1 MAKGK
6 QLAIRF
12 LVAALAGVLVTVI
25 ALIVAWQGGR
35 HEIGLRSE
43 QFSTQLALDQFAQAI
58 DAYKEQTGT
67 VPSSLDDL
75 EAMEEPSLRF
85 SDPGQRMDGWR
96 RPFILET
103 DGKDCLVISYGR
115 DGKPGGA
122 GLDHDLTHVEP
133 RPPGSPP
140 TLSQFL
146 LDSRC
151 RHMIGACILGGAA
164 AFVLAC
170 FVVKPGQVNRRSIAD
185 IIFWLAITT
194 IGATFIAVLHIP
206 SGH

>member
-12 LVAALAGVLVTVI
+12 LVAALAGVLVAII
-25 ALIVAWQGGR
+25 AIIVTWQTSR

-43 QFSTQLALDQFAQAI
+43 QFSTQLALGQFAQAI

-103 DGKDCLVISYGR
+103 DGKNCLVISYGR

-122 GLDHDLTHVEP
+122 GLDHDLTHVQP
-133 RPPGSPP
+133 RPSGSLP
-140 TLSQFL
+140 TLLQ
-146 LDSRC
+146 
-151 RHMIGACILGGAA
+151 CISHPTFRPMLAGCAVGGLG
-164 AFVLAC
+164 AFVLAW
-170 FVVKPGQVNRRSIAD
+170 FVVKPGQFNRRSIPD
-185 IIFWLAITT
+185 VIFWLVVSA
-194 IGATFIAVLHIP
+194 IGAAVIGVLHIP